1 MTIMQGQGI
10 INPLGEKYESGS
22 ALEMEREWRMRRL
35 ALAEQIL
42 SLWLSFMVYSLDIF
56 RAWNKKKKRKEDEK
70 GERGISGERQISSLT
85 LFSPAWGCMR
95 VTKRQV

>member
-1 MTIMQGQGI
+1 MQGQGI

-56 RAWNKKKKRKEDEK
+56 RAWNKKKNERRMKKENV
-70 GERGISGERQISSLT
+70 GYLGSAR
-85 LFSPAWGCMR
+85 
-95 VTKRQV
+95 